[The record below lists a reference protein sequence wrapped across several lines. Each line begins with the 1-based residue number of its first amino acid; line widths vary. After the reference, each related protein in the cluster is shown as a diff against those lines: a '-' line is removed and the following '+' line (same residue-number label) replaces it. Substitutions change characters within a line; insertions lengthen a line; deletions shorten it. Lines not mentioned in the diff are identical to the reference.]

1 VHPVYRVR
9 VRGNLLVR
17 QARKGNRWGKIVGCV
32 ALLLVLLGIVIMIV
46 VTRP

>member
-1 VHPVYRVR
+1 MGQDPKY
-9 VRGNLLVR
+9 
-17 QARKGNRWGKIVGCV
+17 KIDDIVGCV